1 MFRKIVIENGKIDYI
16 NDFAYY
22 DQKIL
27 KNTAHLVGILYEMC
41 KVNLVIP
48 ADNEEELNTINY
60 DDIEKI

>member
-27 KNTAHLVGILYEMC
+27 KNTAHLVFILYEMC